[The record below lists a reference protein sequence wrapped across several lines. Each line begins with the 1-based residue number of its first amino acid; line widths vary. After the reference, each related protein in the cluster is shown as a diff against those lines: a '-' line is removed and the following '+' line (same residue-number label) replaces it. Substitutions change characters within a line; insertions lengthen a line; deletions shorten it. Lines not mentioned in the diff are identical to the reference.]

1 MIPVPI
7 PAPIPAPIPGLGA
20 TARRVTPEA
29 NAARARCYVWSMT
42 VSAPT
47 PAAAVPE
54 SLLDRAA
61 RGERLD
67 AAEIEALYH
76 LPLPEVAAVAHGLRL
91 ARRDPEQVS
100 FLIDRN
106 INYTNIC
113 NVSCNFCAFYRTRR
127 QADSYVLDYEHIS
140 QKIRE
145 LEAVGG
151 TRILLQG
158 GVNPE
163 LPLEYYTGLLRHVKT
178 HHPTIRIDAF
188 SPEEV
193 LFMEKSFGMSLDDLL
208 DTLIAAGLDGLP
220 GAGGEILEDDV
231 RAKAA
236 PARIRSADWFRIID
250 AAQRKGLY
258 TISTM
263 VIGFGETYAQRARHL
278 LKIREQQ
285 DRANALYGGNGFSG
299 FAMWTLQTEHTRLH
313 GKAPGATAHEYL
325 QQLAVARIA
334 LDNVPNIQASWPAQG
349 FKVAQA
355 SLYYGANDLGS
366 TMLEENVVSAAGGH
380 QRVQAQVRELVRIA
394 VDAGFTPVIRNSRF
408 EIIERPD
415 VAALLGRDAANP
427 EAERAVGAGA

>member
-1 MIPVPI
+1 M
-7 PAPIPAPIPGLGA
+7 
-20 TARRVTPEA
+20 
-29 NAARARCYVWSMT
+29 
-42 VSAPT
+42 SACALT
-47 PAAAVPE
+47 GSE
-54 SLLDRAA
+54 LLDKAA
-61 RGERLD
+61 SGERL
-67 AAEIEALYH
+67 AAPEIEALYG
-76 LPLPEVAAVAHGLRL
+76 LPLPEVAAAAHHLRL
-91 ARRDPEQVS
+91 TRRDPQTVT

-106 INYTNIC
+106 INYTNVC
-113 NVSCNFCAFYRTRR
+113 NVGCNFCAFYRTRR
-127 QADSYVLDYEHIS
+127 QKDSYTLDYEEIS
-140 QKIRE
+140 AKIRE

-163 LPLEYYTGLLRHVKT
+163 LGLDYYTGLLRHVKA

-193 LFMEKSFGMSLDDLL
+193 LFMEKSFGLSLDDLL
-208 DTLIAAGLDGLP
+208 DTLIDAGLDGLP
-220 GAGGEILEDDV
+220 GAGGEILEDEV

-258 TISTM
+258 TIATM
-263 VIGFGETYAQRARHL
+263 VIGFGETYAQRTAHL

-285 DRANALYGGNGFSG
+285 DRALRDYGGNGFSG

-325 QQLAVARIA
+325 EQLAIARIA

-355 SLYYGANDLGS
+355 ALYYGANDLGS

-380 QRVQAQVRELVRIA
+380 GRHSATVRELIRIA
-394 VDAGFTPVIRNSRF
+394 VDAGFTPAIRNSRF
-408 EIIERPD
+408 QIIAWPD
-415 VAALLGRDAANP
+415 VNAALNRTEQNP
-427 EAERAVGAGA
+427 EAERAVGAAS